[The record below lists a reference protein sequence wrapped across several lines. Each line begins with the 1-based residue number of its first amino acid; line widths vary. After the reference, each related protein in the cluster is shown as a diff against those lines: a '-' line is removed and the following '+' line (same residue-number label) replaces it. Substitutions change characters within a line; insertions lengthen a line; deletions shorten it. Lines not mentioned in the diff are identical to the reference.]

1 MAASAALLPASSPP
15 SLLKSLHALRARVHF
30 SCMPKRN
37 RTKEKGT
44 PFPRPAD
51 LLSAGSVCGGWAFRQ
66 HILCWRKGECI
77 PALAPAG
84 LVIHHPPLHR
94 GPGKASARPARQES
108 VRFRARN
115 IRGQDVRL
123 ALWGPCGAAEACG
136 WSGVGAQQRQR
147 VMPEGTPTRM
157 SACFPSAQ
165 DVRPEN
171 PASRRGLCRQ
181 DAGKARRRGGLSFTP
196 GILPSALRASCT
208 VQARS

>member
-1 MAASAALLPASSPP
+1 MAASAALLPSSPP
-15 SLLKSLHALRARVHF
+15 VLKSFHALRARVHF

-37 RTKEKGT
+37 RTKEKST
-44 PFPRPAD
+44 PFPRLRTSCPP
-51 LLSAGSVCGGWAFRQ
+51 GPC
-66 HILCWRKGECI
+66 
-77 PALAPAG
+77 APAG
-84 LVIHHPPLHR
+84 LFDSTSCAGEKAGASLHSPLRALSSDHHRSTGAPEKP
-94 GPGKASARPARQES
+94 SARPARQES

-181 DAGKARRRGGLSFTP
+181 DAGKARRRGGLSF
-196 GILPSALRASCT
+196 GSFSLAKQRK
-208 VQARS
+208 